1 MKKWDKI
8 KAIDKKALTSW
19 QLTELKNFL
28 SSEVMERHPYYSR
41 LFQKTG
47 FRPADMNSLDDLQSL
62 PFTDLKDLAAKE
74 PQDTR
79 LDRFMLTPPAETA
92 ADEKEPTEKKS
103 FFGKLFQKKSNTAAA
118 NNKDYQLSQVFYAG
132 DFTSAPVPLVITV
145 YDTERIKEAGR
156 RLFTLWKLDRDDTIV
171 NALSYGPN
179 LAFWQVFYA
188 GLELGSTVLQ
198 SGGGRVLGAEKI
210 LTAMENMEAE
220 VLFASP
226 LYARTLLQAAIK
238 FKVNI
243 KSLTTIVLG
252 VESPSREIV
261 LRLKELMT
269 LAKTTGT
276 RVIRSFSL
284 TEAKTGWGECPEGS
298 GYHFHP
304 DLHYIEIIDPVSGKN
319 LQENESGEIV
329 LTHLDAR
336 GTCLVRYRTGLL
348 ITEGITFSPCPDC
361 GSSLPRL
368 AGEIE
373 SRKNII
379 KLRTEKEQEKIIDLE
394 KLTRRLDKEKNL
406 LLWQGAIKKDKKPS
420 LTIYSSWLNK
430 DDTHAP
436 SLREEISENIG
447 LKVNFV
453 QESYGNIMSRL
464 KLETAFASHRW
475 VIETSS
481 PI

>member
-1 MKKWDKI
+1 MKKWNKI
-8 KAIDKKALTSW
+8 KAMDKKALTDW
-19 QLTELKNFL
+19 QLRELKNFL

-41 LFQKTG
+41 LFKERG
-47 FRPADMNSLDDLQSL
+47 FRPEDINSLDGLQTL
-62 PFTDLKDLAAKE
+62 PFTDLKDLKK
-74 PQDTR
+74 PQGGR
-79 LDRFMLTPPAETA
+79 LFRFMLAPLRET
-92 ADEKEPTEKKS
+92 DEKKPAKKKS
-103 FFGKLFQKKSNTAAA
+103 FFDKLFRKKNNGATA
-118 NNKDYQLSQVFYAG
+118 NSKDYQLSQVFYIG
-132 DFTSAPVPLVITV
+132 DFTSAPIPLVITA

-156 RLFTLWKLDRDDTIV
+156 RLFDLWKLDRDNTIV

-198 SGGGRVLGAEKI
+198 TGGGRVLGIERI

-226 LYARTLLQAAIK
+226 LYACIILQAAIK
-238 FKVNI
+238 FKVKI
-243 KSLTTIVLG
+243 ESLTTIVLG
-252 VESPSREIV
+252 GVESPSQEMA

-269 LAKTTGT
+269 LARTRGT

-284 TEAKTGWGECPEGS
+284 TEAKTGWGECPEGN

-304 DLHYIEIIDPVSGKN
+304 DLHHIEIIDPVSGKK

-329 LTHLDAR
+329 LTHLDTR
-336 GTCLVRYRTGLL
+336 GTCLIRYRTGLL
-348 ITEGITFSPCPDC
+348 ITEGITFSPCSAC

-368 AGEIE
+368 KGEIE

-379 KLRTEKEQEKIIDLE
+379 KLRTEKREEKVINLE
-394 KLTRRLDKEKNL
+394 KLARRLDKVKNL
-406 LLWQGAIKKDKKPS
+406 LLWQGIVKNNKNPS

-430 DDTHAP
+430 DDTCAS
-436 SLREEISENIG
+436 SLKEEISESIG

-453 QESYGNIMSRL
+453 QESYENIMDRL
-464 KLETAFASHRW
+464 KLETAFTPHRW
-475 VIETSS
+475 TVETGL
-481 PI
+481 I